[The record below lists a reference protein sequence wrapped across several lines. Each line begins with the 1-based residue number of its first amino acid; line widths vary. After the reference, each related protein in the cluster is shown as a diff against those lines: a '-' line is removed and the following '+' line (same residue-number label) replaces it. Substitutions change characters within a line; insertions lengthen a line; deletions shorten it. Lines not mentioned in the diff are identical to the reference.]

1 MYSTAFP
8 NISDLGTMKPAIA
21 ILISL
26 ILLTGCAARDEN
38 NQVIHN
44 PDGSEKISFW
54 RTTGLVVGLP
64 LIVAGVIL
72 GARSGGGNSSSYT
85 PPASYP
91 GNCQHD
97 NDIAADGSRCGLRS
111 ADSRPGGY

>member
-1 MYSTAFP
+1 
-8 NISDLGTMKPAIA
+8 MKLAIVIA
-21 ILISL
+21 ISL
-26 ILLTGCAARDEN
+26 SIITGCAARDEN
-38 NQVIHN
+38 NQIIHN

-64 LIVAGVIL
+64 LIAVGVVL
-72 GARSGGGNSSSYT
+72 AARSGGNNSSGYN
-85 PPASYP
+85 PPAQYP

-97 NDIAADGSRCGLRS
+97 DDIAADGSRCGLRS

>member
-1 MYSTAFP
+1 
-8 NISDLGTMKPAIA
+8 MKAVVAIA
-21 ILISL
+21 ISL
-26 ILLTGCAARDEN
+26 SILTGCAARDEHDH
-38 NQVIHN
+38 IIYN

-64 LIVAGVIL
+64 LLVV
-72 GARSGGGNSSSYT
+72 GAVFAAQAGGGNSSNYT
-85 PPASYP
+85 APKPYP

-97 NDIAADGSRCGLRS
+97 DDIAADGSRCGLRS